1 MNYKETNITGTSWTR
16 CRTVTIT
23 NPLPDT
29 GELDVM
35 TGIRQ
40 GPRAYFQE
48 EEVLAIASG
57 KITSDAG
64 ACYKDF
70 DPAATIALLDP
81 ASGVPTGATVTH
93 EQFYQILY
101 SLYLQTAVERDNK

>member
-23 NPLPDT
+23 NPLPGT
-29 GELDVM
+29 GVLDVL
-35 TGIRQ
+35 TGIPV

-64 ACYKDF
+64 SCYKDF
-70 DPAATIALLDP
+70 DPTATIPLLNV
-81 ASGVPTGATVTH
+81 ATEEPTGATISHT
-93 EQFYQILY
+93 ELYQILY
-101 SLYLQTAVERDNK
+101 SLYILTAKERDQ